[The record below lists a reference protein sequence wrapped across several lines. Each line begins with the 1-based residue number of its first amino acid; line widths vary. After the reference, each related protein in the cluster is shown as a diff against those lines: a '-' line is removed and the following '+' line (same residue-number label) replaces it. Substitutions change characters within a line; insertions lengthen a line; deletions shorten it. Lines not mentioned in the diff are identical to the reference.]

1 MMINVLCMSVHWKYL
16 NGTQCRRI
24 GEGIWVALVFMNAEV
39 SCLLLYY
46 DECDVQV
53 SALERFS
60 GTQC

>member
-1 MMINVLCMSVHWKYL
+1 M
-16 NGTQCRRI
+16 
-24 GEGIWVALVFMNAEV
+24 GEGIWVALVIMNAEV